1 VAVMMIVAATDA
13 AGWDKIIRRTEAP
26 ESNLGT
32 GAKAVLLR
40 EVRTFLSLWDFFFL
54 EIGVFVRLL

>member
-1 VAVMMIVAATDA
+1 MMIVAATDA
-13 AGWDKIIRRTEAP
+13 AGWDKFIRRTEAP

-40 EVRTFLSLWDFFFL
+40 EVRTFLSLWDFFW
-54 EIGVFVRLL
+54 R